1 MKQWVG
7 GLVLSGLL
15 ISIQTVGLAEPL
27 DLSTLLPPDEKTT
40 EPPTT
45 ENSDGSPTM
54 PHSEATP
61 VITDSNGTTSSTTEP
76 IPVEAPVVPEQRGI
90 LQMPKAPKTSSID
103 MPGRGMKKTEV
114 EARFGAPREKTE
126 AVGKPPISSW
136 VYGDFTVYFEHDT
149 ALHSVTNNP

>member
-76 IPVEAPVVPEQRGI
+76 IPVEAPVVPE
-90 LQMPKAPKTSSID
+90 
-103 MPGRGMKKTEV
+103 V
-114 EARFGAPREKTE
+114 
-126 AVGKPPISSW
+126 
-136 VYGDFTVYFEHDT
+136 
-149 ALHSVTNNP
+149 